1 MWVLRIRPRSPARAV
16 SALNCYTISSAQ
28 ILEFLILYNLCLL
41 GYDSFKLS
49 SLWWRDSSQR
59 PQQKLQSLLS
69 NQQKQQ
75 EESFVVSLWQGLH
88 SSSAQKLHK
97 IDYYPL
103 APRKVFWDHSSEDG
117 VKWGRQ
123 TGSSR
128 GKQTKSNPKEDWK
141 PLQIWYM
148 HNKIACFKI
157 SPTSLIA
164 KKDGGSAGQGP
175 LPVPFLVKDLYFHHY
190 PCVSGPTLVPRHR
203 NLGISAGALWT
214 LTHAYSDSTT
224 EVLLDYV
231 LACLAF
237 IKGVFV

>member
-1 MWVLRIRPRSPARAV
+1 MIKGLESTPTTKTPKPPLQPTETTGRELCGLSLARIT
-16 SALNCYTISSAQ
+16 LFIST
-28 ILEFLILYNLCLL
+28 
-41 GYDSFKLS
+41 D
-49 SLWWRDSSQR
+49 
-59 PQQKLQSLLS
+59 
-69 NQQKQQ
+69 
-75 EESFVVSLWQGLH
+75 
-88 SSSAQKLHK
+88 LHK

-117 VKWGRQ
+117 VKWGRW

-148 HNKIACFKI
+148 HNKIVCFKI

-190 PCVSGPTLVPRHR
+190 PRVSGPTLVPGHR